1 MPWSGFWIASEEQ
14 QKSNIWSSADCWV
27 NKSFSCWKK
36 RQWSWD
42 WQRDFS
48 AFSIGTLCHHSVLP
62 EPSPLWIFLL
72 RLTLSSKD
80 LSWVLLGSE
89 IDFWMPALIL
99 TDRYHG
105 ASSCSGNDFLYK
117 DPDILERS
125 FQGCEGPQDKPQNQ
139 EAEGEAYD
147 HWLEHCLL
155 VSATPER
162 CLMSFG

>member
-1 MPWSGFWIASEEQ
+1 
-14 QKSNIWSSADCWV
+14 
-27 NKSFSCWKK
+27 
-36 RQWSWD
+36 
-42 WQRDFS
+42 
-48 AFSIGTLCHHSVLP
+48 
-62 EPSPLWIFLL
+62 
-72 RLTLSSKD
+72 
-80 LSWVLLGSE
+80 
-89 IDFWMPALIL
+89 MPALIL